1 MAGNQTDSRFEALRS
16 APPNSWVALSE
27 DEQTVVAV
35 GATYDEAVTKSQQAG
50 VSDPVLLKTP
60 ETWASFS
67 L

>member
-1 MAGNQTDSRFEALRS
+1 MAKYPIDSRLEALRS

-27 DEQTVVAV
+27 DESRVVAV
-35 GATYDEAVTKSQQAG
+35 GGTYHEAVSKSQQAG
-50 VSDPVLLKTP
+50 VSDPVLVKTP